1 MALLSPTRVTTGPT
15 GTRKALSEHPL
26 PGAEVKAAFPGLL
39 HAQLAKAGD
48 QRCEQA

>member
-15 GTRKALSEHPL
+15 GARNVLPEHPA
-26 PGAEVKAAFPGLL
+26 PGAEVKAAYPRLL
-39 HAQLAKAGD
+39 NAQLAKAGD